1 MSSHSP
7 KIIIAHVVDILYC
20 IIESLITPINVCN
33 RSHSLRNV
41 YSSNPAVISEYLDMA
56 IPENA
61 AVCLYRGLNVTGDT
75 IYIDIQDIDSHKTI
89 THSGIIYDMIKYSKA
104 YVCNTCSAVF
114 KTAFLLTRH
123 TSKCDNTK
131 KCIHKQALGEN

>member
-1 MSSHSP
+1 MFLDDKCLLQYQHQFCEKFHTNIFKP
-7 KIIIAHVVDILYC
+7 TCLHTVQKIIIAHVVDILYC

-56 IPENA
+56 ILENA

-89 THSGIIYDMIKYSKA
+89 THSGIIYDMTKYSK
-104 YVCNTCSAVF
+104 
-114 KTAFLLTRH
+114 
-123 TSKCDNTK
+123 
-131 KCIHKQALGEN
+131 LGEN